1 MKKIQAKSTWL
12 TQSTLGLYLISL
24 ISEVNKFI
32 SMAKIHIAKTS
43 P

>member
-1 MKKIQAKSTWL
+1 MIQAQSTWL

-24 ISEVNKFI
+24 TSEVNTFT
-32 SMAKIHIAKTS
+32 SMAKIHTANPS

>member
-1 MKKIQAKSTWL
+1 MIQAQSTRL

-24 ISEVNKFI
+24 TSEVNKFTL
-32 SMAKIHIAKTS
+32 MAKIHIANTS